1 MDGLMIER
9 KQVSDNVTVVRFD
22 HGPVSALD
30 LEFLVALRAELAEL
44 SDLGAALVLTGTGSA
59 FSAGVDLFRILDGG
73 GEYVAQFI
81 PALSGAFDDLF
92 AYRRPVVAAVNGH
105 AIAGGGVLACCADH
119 RIMADGKGRIG
130 FPEILLGVAFPASA
144 LAAVRSATGD
154 VGVADLIY
162 SGATLLPAEAQ
173 RRGLVDEVVPEAE
186 LLDRAIAKAEQLAA
200 LVPAAF
206 VHAKRSLRDRYWTEM
221 DSTGRQRDLEMLEV
235 WRSPETL
242 ATISAYVE
250 QTIGGKRG

>member
-30 LEFLVALRAELAEL
+30 LEFLLALRAELAEL
-44 SDLGAALVLTGTGSA
+44 SDVGAALVLTGTGSA

-73 GEYVAQFI
+73 DDYVAQFI

-105 AIAGGGVLACCADH
+105 AIAGGGVIACCADH
-119 RIMADGKGRIG
+119 RFMADGKGRIG
-130 FPEILLGVAFPASA
+130 FPELLLGAAFPASA
-144 LAAVRSATGD
+144 LAAVRCATGD

-162 SGATLLPAEAQ
+162 SGTTLLPADAE
-173 RRGLVDEVVPEAE
+173 RRGLVDEVVPEGE

-200 LVPAAF
+200 ILPATF
-206 VHAKRSLRDRYWTEM
+206 LHAKHSLRDRYWTEI
-221 DSTGRQRDLEMLEV
+221 DTTGRQRDAEMLEI
-235 WRSPETL
+235 WKAPETM
-242 ATISAYVE
+242 AAIAAYVQ
-250 QTIGGKRG
+250 QTIGGKKR